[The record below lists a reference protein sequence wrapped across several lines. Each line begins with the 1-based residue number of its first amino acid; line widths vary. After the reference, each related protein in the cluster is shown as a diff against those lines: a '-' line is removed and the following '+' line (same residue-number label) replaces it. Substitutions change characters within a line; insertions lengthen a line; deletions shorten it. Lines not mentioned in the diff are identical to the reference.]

1 MCLVL
6 STRMAKGTT
15 EYLENGANPTMAEE
29 LRKLYVGASRA
40 QRLLAIAT
48 PHTQIK
54 RLANLLTT
62 PCNTDGF
69 KVVNL

>member
-1 MCLVL
+1 
-6 STRMAKGTT
+6 MAKCMI

-29 LRKLYVGASRA
+29 LRKLFVVASHA
-40 QRLLAIAT
+40 QRLLVIAT

-62 PCNTDGF
+62 PSNTDGL